1 MLNEQDKGKIDVS
14 NMKQGDWL
22 CPKCNFMNFTR
33 NIRCLRCDSFFEERI
48 NQLKE
53 DNNHLPLKKG
63 DWICN
68 KCNFLNFAKNTRC
81 LQCKERTSNRQ
92 INPGEWCIYINFRRN
107 MVFLKCDHRRLIV
120 SKASSSSL
128 QPQPEDID
136 HDKNS
141 KFAFVAH

>member
-68 KCNFLNFAKNTRC
+68 K
-81 LQCKERTSNRQ
+81 
-92 INPGEWCIYINFRRN
+92 
-107 MVFLKCDHRRLIV
+107 
-120 SKASSSSL
+120 
-128 QPQPEDID
+128 
-136 HDKNS
+136 
-141 KFAFVAH
+141 

>member
-68 KCNFLNFAKNTRC
+68 KIQDVCNAKKG
-81 LQCKERTSNRQ
+81 LPIVKL
-92 INPGEWCIYINFRRN
+92 IPGSGNVTQVHLHQFQKKHG
-107 MVFLKCDHRRLIV
+107 F
-120 SKASSSSL
+120 
-128 QPQPEDID
+128 PEM
-136 HDKNS
+136 
-141 KFAFVAH
+141 